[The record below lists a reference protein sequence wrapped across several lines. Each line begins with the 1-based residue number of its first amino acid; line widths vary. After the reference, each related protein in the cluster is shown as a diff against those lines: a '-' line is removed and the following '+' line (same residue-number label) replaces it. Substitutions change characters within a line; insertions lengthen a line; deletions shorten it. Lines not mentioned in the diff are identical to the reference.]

1 MPSISIPFLTERF
14 HLPSSQLVYRPLCR
28 HLESKRRAS
37 ERNDL
42 SSFFKYADEGFV
54 RVWVSFFEA
63 FLRKVEA
70 LAPCR
75 RAWRCVFVDF
85 YLFLFIWVLSRLGS
99 VIPMFVTVG
108 SGWLACGLWALEE
121 VCCLWIDGSEDW
133 VWEICLVLFRRSR
146 MTRICSGLV
155 EFVVFLKK
163 KNRFFYVATAVF
175 AYARRYW
182 EYRFCFNFFL
192 FVFGYCCFGFFS
204 LVPVNIWKDEATLF
218 GNRRNK
224 LSWLWRF
231 TFGNSF
237 YVLSWVFPYFLD
249 PYPGMVSAFSTW

>member
-85 YLFLFIWVLSRLGS
+85 FIYLFILVLSRLGS

-163 KNRFFYVATAVF
+163 KNRFFYVATTVF
-175 AYARRYW
+175 AYARGI
-182 EYRFCFNFFL
+182 ESIDFASIFFCLSSDIVVLAFFL
-192 FVFGYCCFGFFS
+192 LSQSTYG
-204 LVPVNIWKDEATLF
+204 KM
-218 GNRRNK
+218 RRLYLETGVIN
-224 LSWLWRF
+224 
-231 TFGNSF
+231 
-237 YVLSWVFPYFLD
+237 
-249 PYPGMVSAFSTW
+249 